1 VTSAAGVSNDP
12 RASHVSRV
20 GRAFRGWRDPLA
32 LIAIVLAAWQL
43 LYWYAGGVALTSP
56 AATFAQLGS
65 MLQNP
70 RFLPHVTET
79 LAAFAQGFAIAVL
92 LGLAIGVTLGA
103 HRLTGEVAEPILV
116 ALYSIPK
123 VTLYPV
129 ILLIFGIGMPA
140 KVAFGAIQGI
150 VPVSLFAL
158 NAIRNIKPVYTRT
171 ARMLRLPP
179 ARLVAHVILPAA
191 LPEIVTGIRVGFSLT
206 LIGTLLGEMFGAQRG
221 LGFLLLQAMTL
232 HNMKTIMAV
241 TLRLVIAAATVNAVL
256 LGFERRLRERM

>member
-1 VTSAAGVSNDP
+1 M
-12 RASHVSRV
+12 
-20 GRAFRGWRDPLA
+20 L
-32 LIAIVLAAWQL
+32 
-43 LYWYAGGVALTSP
+43 
-56 AATFAQLGS
+56 S
-65 MLQNP
+65 MP
-70 RFLPHVTET
+70 SFLPHVRET
-79 LAAFAQGFAIAVL
+79 VAAFVQGFAIAVL
-92 LGLAIGVTLGA
+92 LGLAIGLVLGA
-103 HRLTGEVAEPILV
+103 HRLSGEVAEPVLV

-129 ILLIFGIGMPA
+129 ILLVFGIGMPA

-171 ARMLRLPP
+171 GRMLRLPP
-179 ARLVAHVILPAA
+179 ARLARDVIIPAA

-232 HNMKTIMAV
+232 HNVRTIMAL
-241 TLRLVIAAATVNAVL
+241 TLLIVIAAATVNAL
-256 LGFERRLRERM
+256 LLAAVERRLRERL